1 MVQGQYQLA
10 AREDRVLKLVGE
22 LYGVVRAGADAELA
36 EHAASQIVGVGF
48 QHFRLLAFGIG
59 HHLAFHVDGPV
70 GTVHLADAASHA
82 MMVVVGGVDHF
93 QTASVQGRD
102 VQVFF
107 PVFGVTFGGLLA
119 EEDLQRRFHPDQQ
132 GLQCLEEIG
141 EISPYAIHC
150 LLFSA
155 FCGWR
160 GLGDAPSSLRVK
172 TNRFLQSLPWLHPF
186 GSPLHPYRKG
196 NAGWKPRPCL
206 ANFLRNATPILR
218 WLPSPRGSAS

>member
-10 AREDRVLKLVGE
+10 AREDRVLELVGE

-36 EHAASQIVGVGF
+36 EHASSQVVGVGF

-70 GTVHLADAASHA
+70 GAVHLADAASHA

-160 GLGDAPSSLRVK
+160 ALEMLRRAFVSK
-172 TNRFLQSLPWLHPF
+172 LIGFYSRCRGFILLV
-186 GSPLHPYRKG
+186 
-196 NAGWKPRPCL
+196 RPCIPIEKEMRVGSLGL
-206 ANFLRNATPILR
+206 AWQTFLEMP
-218 WLPSPRGSAS
+218 PQYYDGYHH